1 MTPSAGV
8 LVPIAYW
15 AGLAT
20 GLLHFGVPAGVIAII
35 TGLAR
40 RRRHPSLPL
49 VVGTFLLG
57 LGSASLA
64 HAGEAGRCAALL
76 PERSGTI
83 EVRLRD
89 PASGRGLARA
99 TLPGRACAG
108 PIDLRWG
115 AGAGVDAGTVVRVR
129 GRWMRRAGTAGRV
142 GGLFLVSAAD
152 TVRSDP
158 GPAEWARNAVARRA
172 RLLYGARAPLVD
184 ALVLGT
190 RGGLDPAVRDRFAF
204 SGLVHLL
211 SISGFHVGL
220 ISAWVVLLLRLAGT
234 SRGRALAAGAAVA
247 VAYVAFLGW
256 PAPGTRAA
264 ALTALLALL
273 FHRQRRADPDA
284 LLAQTCLVVLLI
296 DPWAVFDLGGWLS
309 AAALWGATTATRWS
323 DARIGEGF
331 FARTLASSVGA
342 TLATAPITAAML
354 GAVAVIGV
362 ALNFIAI
369 PVAALAVPGVV
380 ASLLAEP
387 LWHGLAAALAAG
399 SGLLLHLLEI
409 LAEAG
414 ARAPG
419 GHVVLAAEPRS
430 ALPWAATLGAT
441 MWAIGRR
448 NTWQEAARR
457 ALLVAGAWA
466 WLSLASGLRPAS
478 GNAERGLT
486 LHFLDVGQGD
496 GAAIRTPAGRWL
508 LVDLGPRST
517 GSDAGRRIIAPFLAR
532 HGVRR
537 LEMIVLSHGHLD
549 HLGGAPA
556 ILDRFETGIV
566 LDPAA
571 QVPDPAYTGFL
582 DDVEAAGVA
591 WRAARAGTGFEVDGV
606 RFAVLHPDTT
616 WAGWGSDVNEDSI
629 VLRVE
634 FGAFSAVFAGDAG
647 MPAEARLRGRVGA
660 ADLLKVG
667 HHGSRGSSGDA
678 WLSELDPAVA
688 VVSVGR
694 NRYGH
699 PAPEA
704 LARLT
709 GHGADV
715 WRTDREGTISVTTDG
730 KAMTVRGRRGAVT
743 YPVQ

>member
-1 MTPSAGV
+1 MPPAGV
-8 LVPIAYW
+8 LVPITYG

-20 GLLHFGVPAGVIAII
+20 GLLHFGAPAGVAAII
-35 TGLAR
+35 AAVLLR
-40 RRRHPSLPL
+40 RRDPRLPL
-49 VVGTFLLG
+49 SLG
-57 LGSASLA
+57 AFVFGVAAATLA
-64 HAGEAGRCAALL
+64 LAQDRWRCAALL
-76 PERSGTI
+76 PEGRVSL

-99 TLPGRACAG
+99 VVVDSACRG
-108 PIDLRWG
+108 SIDLRWG
-115 AGAGVDAGTVVRVR
+115 AGDGVRAGTHARVQ
-129 GRWMRRAGTAGRV
+129 GRWVRRAGLGGRP
-142 GGLFLVSAAD
+142 GGMLLVSSAD

-158 GPAEWARNAVARRA
+158 GPSERARNAVAARA
-172 RLLYGARAPLVD
+172 RLLYGSRAPLVD

-190 RGGLDPAVRDRFAF
+190 RGSLDPALRDRFAF

-220 ISAWVVLLLRLAGT
+220 ISAWVVLVFRLGGT
-234 SRGRALAAGAAVA
+234 SRGRALAAGATVA

-264 ALTALLALL
+264 ALTAFLALL
-273 FHRQRRADPDA
+273 FHRQRCADPNA
-284 LLAQTCLVVLLI
+284 LLAQTCLVVTLI

-323 DARIGEGF
+323 DARFGEGF
-331 FARTLASSVGA
+331 FPRTLASSVGA

-369 PVAALAVPGVV
+369 PLAALAVPGVV
-380 ASLLAEP
+380 ASLLVEP
-387 LWHGLAAALAAG
+387 LWRGLAAALAGGA
-399 SGLLLHLLEI
+399 GLLLHLLEL
-409 LAEAG
+409 LADAG
-414 ARAPG
+414 SRVPG
-419 GHVVLAAEPRS
+419 GHLVLAEEPRS
-430 ALPWAATLGAT
+430 ALPWAAALAAAL
-441 MWAIGRR
+441 WAIGRR

-457 ALLVAGAWA
+457 ALLLAGIWA
-466 WLSLASGLRPAS
+466 WLSLASELRPIA

-496 GAAIRTPAGRWL
+496 GAAIRTPGGRWL
-508 LVDLGPRST
+508 LVDLGPRSA
-517 GSDAGRRIIAPFLAR
+517 GSDAGRRVVAPFLAR

-549 HLGGAPA
+549 HLGGGASV
-556 ILDRFETGIV
+556 LDRFRTGIV

-582 DDVEAAGVA
+582 DEVEAAGVA
-591 WRAARAGTGFEVDGV
+591 WRAARAGTTFELDGV

-616 WAGWGSDVNEDSI
+616 WTEWGTDVNEDSI

-634 FGAFSAVFAGDAG
+634 FGGFSALFAGDAG
-647 MPAEARLRGRVGA
+647 LPAEARLRGRVGA

-667 HHGSRGSSGDA
+667 HHGSRGSSGEA
-678 WLSELDPAVA
+678 WLDEVSPTAA
-688 VVSVGR
+688 IVSVGR

-704 LARLT
+704 LARLIR
-709 GHGADV
+709 HGADV
-715 WRTDREGTISVTTDG
+715 WRTDREGTVSVMTDG
-730 KAMTVRGRRGAVT
+730 KTMTLRGRRGAVT
-743 YPVQ
+743 YPVE